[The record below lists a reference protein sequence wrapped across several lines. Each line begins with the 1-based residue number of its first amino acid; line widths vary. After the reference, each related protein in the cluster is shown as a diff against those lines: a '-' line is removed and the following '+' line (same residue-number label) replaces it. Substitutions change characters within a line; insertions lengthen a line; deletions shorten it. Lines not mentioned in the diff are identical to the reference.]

1 MQDAAQQNNAQED
14 LVGSPTMKR
23 GNTFA
28 ASSPTRTKKAASGK
42 LGSIMQPHNLSP
54 PPRRRNQSPS
64 KRQNAD

>member
-1 MQDAAQQNNAQED
+1 MQDQTQNNNAQED
-14 LVGSPTMKR
+14 LGSSPTIKR
-23 GNTFA
+23 GQTFA
-28 ASSPTRTKKAASGK
+28 PSPTRTKKAASGK